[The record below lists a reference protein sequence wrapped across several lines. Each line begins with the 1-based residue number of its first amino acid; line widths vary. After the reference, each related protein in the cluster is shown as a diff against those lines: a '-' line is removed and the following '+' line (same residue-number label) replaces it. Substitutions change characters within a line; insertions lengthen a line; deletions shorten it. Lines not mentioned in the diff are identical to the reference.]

1 MLKFNEQLA
10 AYSASEFVEDILLKK
25 LGIKALVVGDDFRFG
40 KKREGDYKLL
50 SSFSERK
57 NFVLERA
64 APFLVE
70 GERVSS
76 TLVRNHLESG
86 SISRA
91 EKFWAT
97 PALLRVGL
105 VAGTKRRM
113 GLL

>member
-1 MLKFNEQLA
+1 MLVLKFDEHLA

-40 KKREGDYKLL
+40 KKREGNYKLL
-50 SSFSERK
+50 ASFSERK

-76 TLVRNHLESG
+76 TLIRNHLERG

-91 EKFWAT
+91 EKILGAH
-97 PALLRVGL
+97 LLY
-105 VAGTKRRM
+105 RRS
-113 GLL
+113 G